1 MRQERSFRQ
10 SSRMEIGLRRRLVYE
25 SSCEKEGKTYPV
37 LLALGLTSENSL
49 WAISIDK
56 AFDEFIER

>member
-1 MRQERSFRQ
+1 
-10 SSRMEIGLRRRLVYE
+10 MEIGLRRRLVYE